1 MPIGLRHLT
10 EGMNLGSVRFGAA
23 LAAFLLMAG
32 APTVAGPIQV
42 VPATSPTHLAALP
55 VSIGGRVARDP
66 AEPGTFKR
74 QWPGTYFETRFIG
87 WEADFK
93 VGSGDVILDVLVD
106 GALAAKLTKPAPGS
120 YAIKGLAPGTH
131 SIRVEVVSESQSN
144 STAFGGFFG
153 SPAVAQSARK
163 PRQIEFIGDS
173 YTVGYGN
180 TSTSRDCT
188 ADQVWLTTDTSQGL
202 AVQTAKRFGADY
214 QVNAISGRG
223 IVRNYNGF
231 AADALPQAYPFAL
244 FDKREIYNDPAWRP
258 QLIVVGLGGNDFS
271 TPLHAGEKWKS
282 REELRS
288 DYESTYL
295 EFLKRL
301 RGRNPSAFF
310 ILMSLDNSRGEIE
323 SEVSRVAQLWRS
335 GGETRVA
342 FVPLFGT
349 AMTGCHWHPSTAD
362 DALMAKTI
370 GDFIE
375 AHPEIWA
382 SSAERG

>member
-1 MPIGLRHLT
+1 
-10 EGMNLGSVRFGAA
+10 MNLRAVRSGVVAA
-23 LAAFLLMAG
+23 TLLLIVDTSAFAR
-32 APTVAGPIQV
+32 PVQV
-42 VPATSPTHLAALP
+42 VPATSRSDLSPLP
-55 VSIGGRVARDP
+55 VRIGGRVARDP
-66 AEPGTFKR
+66 TVRSVFMR
-74 QWPGTYFETRFIG
+74 QWPGTYFETIVNG
-87 WEADFK
+87 TEAEFK
-93 VGSGDVILDVLVD
+93 VGPGDVILDVLVD
-106 GALAAKLTKPAPGS
+106 GALAAKLTKPALGS
-120 YAIKGLAPGTH
+120 YAIRGLAPGTH
-131 SIRVEVVSESQSN
+131 RLRVEVVSESQSN
-144 STAFGGFFG
+144 PTTFGGFFG
-153 SPAVAQSARK
+153 ARAVSKPMPQ

-180 TSTSRDCT
+180 TSPSRDCT
-188 ADQVWLTTDTSQGL
+188 TDQVWLTTDTSQGL

-223 IVRNYNGF
+223 IVRNYGGF
-231 AADALPQAYPFAL
+231 AADTLPQAYPFAL
-244 FDKREIYNDPAWRP
+244 FDKRETYNDPAWRP

-282 REELRS
+282 RDELRS
-288 DYESTYL
+288 DYEAAYL

-310 ILMSLDNSRGEIE
+310 ILLSLDNSRGEIE

-342 FVPLFGT
+342 FLPLYGT
-349 AMTGCHWHPSTAD
+349 AMTGCHWHPSSAD
-362 DALMAKTI
+362 DALMANAI

-382 SSAERG
+382 GSAERG

>member
-1 MPIGLRHLT
+1 
-10 EGMNLGSVRFGAA
+10 
-23 LAAFLLMAG
+23 
-32 APTVAGPIQV
+32 
-42 VPATSPTHLAALP
+42 
-55 VSIGGRVARDP
+55 
-66 AEPGTFKR
+66 
-74 QWPGTYFETRFIG
+74 
-87 WEADFK
+87 
-93 VGSGDVILDVLVD
+93 LVD
-106 GALAAKLTKPAPGS
+106 GALAAKLIKPAPGS
-120 YAIKGLAPGTH
+120 YAVKGVGPGPH
-131 SIRVEVVSESQSN
+131 NLRVEVVSESQAGP
-144 STAFGGFFG
+144 TPFGGFFG
-153 SPAVAQSARK
+153 VRASAQPAPK

-180 TSTSRDCT
+180 TSSSRDCT
-188 ADQVWLTTDTSQGL
+188 TDQVWLTTDTSQGF

-223 IVRNYNGF
+223 IVRNYDGF
-231 AADALPQAYPFAL
+231 AADTLPQAYPFAL
-244 FDKREIYNDPAWRP
+244 FDKREPFNDPAWHP

-282 REELRS
+282 RDELRS
-288 DYESTYL
+288 GYEATYL

-310 ILMSLDNSRGEIE
+310 ILLSLDNSRGEIE

-342 FVPLFGT
+342 FLPLYGT
-349 AMTGCHWHPSTAD
+349 AMAGCHWHPSSAD
-362 DALMAKTI
+362 DALMANAI

-382 SSAERG
+382 GSAERG